1 MTRIISITNQKG
13 GVGKTT
19 SAINLAASLAV
30 LERKVLLVDLD
41 PQANAT
47 SGLGFPKEESES
59 IYPVL
64 LGEIDAG
71 QVLLHTDLEF
81 LMLLPSSTGLVG
93 AELDLARMDEPQFR
107 LKEALRPVTADFEF
121 VIIDSPPSLNL
132 LTINS
137 LCAADGVLVPIQS
150 EYFALEGVSQLVQ
163 TVERIREAL
172 NPDLE
177 IDGVLIT
184 MEDDRMNLSRQVGI
198 EIREF
203 FGEKVYESVIPRN
216 VKLAE
221 APSFGKPVALYDIR
235 SRGAEAYLNL
245 AREVVARSSR
255 GNERKA

>member
-19 SAINLAASLAV
+19 TAINLAASLAV

-47 SGLGFPKEESES
+47 SGLGFPKDEPDS

-64 LGEIDAG
+64 LGEIDAE

-81 LMLLPSSTGLVG
+81 LMLLPSSTALVG
-93 AELDLARMDEPQFR
+93 AELDLARMENPQFR
-107 LKEALRPVTADFEF
+107 LKEALRSVAAAYEF
-121 VIIDSPPSLNL
+121 VVIDSPPSLNL
-132 LTINS
+132 LTING
-137 LCAADGVLVPIQS
+137 LCAADGVMVPIQS

-163 TVERIREAL
+163 TVERVREVL

-203 FGEKVYESVIPRN
+203 FGKKVYETVVPRN

-235 SRGAEAYLNL
+235 SRGAEAYLGL
-245 AREVVARSSR
+245 AREVIARAR
-255 GNERKA
+255 G

>member
-19 SAINLAASLAV
+19 TAINLAASLAV

-47 SGLGFPKEESES
+47 SGLGFPKDEPDS

-64 LGEIDAG
+64 LGEIDAD

-81 LMLLPSSTGLVG
+81 LMLLPSSTALVG
-93 AELDLARMDEPQFR
+93 AELDLARMENPQFR
-107 LKEALRPVTADFEF
+107 LKEAVKSVAAAYEF
-121 VIIDSPPSLNL
+121 LIIDSPPSLNL
-132 LTINS
+132 LTING

-163 TVERIREAL
+163 TVERVREVL
-172 NPDLE
+172 NPELE

-184 MEDDRMNLSRQVGI
+184 MEDDRMNLSRQVGV

-203 FGEKVYESVIPRN
+203 FGEKVYETVVPRN

-235 SRGAEAYLNL
+235 SRGAEAYLGL
-245 AREVVARSSR
+245 AREVIARAR
-255 GNERKA
+255 G